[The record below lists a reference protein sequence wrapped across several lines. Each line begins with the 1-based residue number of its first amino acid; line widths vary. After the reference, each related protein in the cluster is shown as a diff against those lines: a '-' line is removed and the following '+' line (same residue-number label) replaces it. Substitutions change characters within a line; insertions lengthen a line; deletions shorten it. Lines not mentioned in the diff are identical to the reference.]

1 MKTIAL
7 AALTVSA
14 LATPAMAGVYVN
26 AESNASFTG
35 SDYTSTA
42 TDLHIGYEGDV
53 GSLGYYIQ
61 GGPQFGAADGAD
73 GETDFS
79 GKGGLN
85 IAASEKLDIY
95 GEVSF
100 VTDETTDTAYG
111 TKIGAKYKF

>member
-26 AESNASFTG
+26 AESNASYTG
-35 SDYTSTA
+35 SDYTSTR
-42 TDLHIGYEGDV
+42 TDLHIGYEGKA
-53 GSLGYYIQ
+53 GQLGYYVQ
-61 GGPQFGAADGAD
+61 GGPALQSEDNVDGT
-73 GETDFS
+73 TDFS
-79 GKGGLN
+79 GKGGIS
-85 IAASEKLDIY
+85 IAATEKLDVY

-100 VTDETTDTAYG
+100 VTDEDTDTAYG

>member
-26 AESNASFTG
+26 AESNASYTG
-35 SDYTSTA
+35 SDYTSTR
-42 TDLHIGYEGDV
+42 TDLHIGYEGKA
-53 GSLGYYIQ
+53 GQLGYYVQ
-61 GGPQFGAADGAD
+61 GGPALQSEDDVDGT
-73 GETDFS
+73 TDFS
-79 GKGGLN
+79 GKGGIS
-85 IAASEKLDIY
+85 IAATEKLDVY

-100 VTDETTDTAYG
+100 VTDEDTDTAYG